1 MKSSP
6 TTTTVLILI
15 MLLLVVAAGFVFL
28 FQAELRFRDQL
39 RILSAD
45 NEALRTSQASIELEL
60 AGAVATRDAVSAALA
75 TAEGDTRVLEGQ
87 LVESQQAVDELS
99 EEIATLNDQIAA
111 LQQELADMEG
121 EQQTQPPVARI
132 VTPADDAT
140 LPISRPVEIVLVA
153 GDNAG
158 LDSLSLEV
166 NGRRFSTYT
175 VGGEKLYARTLTW
188 NAPSEEGDVVFTV
201 RAVNLNGISSQPQS
215 ITITLTDTEARN
227 TTLRTQIET
236 AVSELRGLELISPI
250 QPVLMSRDQLRDR
263 FAGEF
268 AAELTPEEARLDALS
283 LSAFDFLGRDYDLYG
298 AQVSLYGDGVTGFY
312 DPDTAEFVVV
322 SDGGLLD
329 PASQLTHGHEFIHAL
344 QDQHF
349 GLAALSDDALDSEA
363 RAAARA
369 LAEGEA
375 TMVSYLLVNT
385 SDFYTQRELDALRN
399 SSDQSGG
406 ALSDF
411 PPFLVNSLS
420 FPYTDGLLF
429 ALDLFR
435 GGGIDALDDAWAD
448 PPRSTEHILHPDRY
462 RAGDEPQIVAIAPL
476 TGTLGVGWELI
487 DEDIMGEFHL
497 REYLDQQ
504 LPAMVAARVAAGW
517 GGDRFVVFWNE
528 ADDALVMAWRLVW
541 DDPRDALEF
550 AEAYPT
556 YAASL
561 FNAEAETQP
570 DGSACWSGNDV
581 ICYLQTNGES
591 LVVRAPDVAT
601 AAAVLDVLRTETSS
615 IDS

>member
-132 VTPADDAT
+132 VTPADAAT

-158 LDSLSLEV
+158 LDSLTLEV

-201 RAVNLNGISSQPQS
+201 RAVNLNGINSRPQS

-227 TTLRTQIET
+227 SALRAEIET
-236 AVSELRGLELISPI
+236 AVSELRGLELISTI
-250 QPVLMSRDQLRDR
+250 EPVLMSRDQLRDR

-268 AAELTPEEARLDALS
+268 AAELTPEDARFDALS
-283 LSAFDFLGRDYDLYG
+283 LSAFDFLGRDYDLYA
-298 AQVSLYGDGVTGFY
+298 AQVSLYGEGVTGFY

-329 PASQLTHGHEFIHAL
+329 PGSQLTHGHEFIHAL

-349 GLAALSDDALDSEA
+349 SLAALNDDALDSEA

-375 TMVSYLLVNT
+375 TMISYLLINE
-385 SDFYTQRELDALRN
+385 SDFYTPRELDALRN

-406 ALSDF
+406 TLSDF
-411 PPFLVNSLS
+411 PPVLVNSLS
-420 FPYTDGLLF
+420 FPYRDGMLF
-429 ALDLFR
+429 ALDLFNN
-435 GGGIDALDDAWAD
+435 GGVDALNDAWD
-448 PPRSTEHILHPDRY
+448 NPPRSTEHILHPDRY
-462 RAGDEPQIVAIAPL
+462 RAGDDPQIVAIAPL
-476 TGTLGVGWELI
+476 TDTLGVGWELI

-504 LPAMVAARVAAGW
+504 LPTMVAARVAAGW
-517 GGDRFVVFWNE
+517 GGDRYVVFYHE

-556 YAASL
+556 YAAAL
-561 FNAEAETQP
+561 FNAETEAQP
-570 DGSACWSGNDV
+570 DGSACWSGLDV
-581 ICYLQTNGES
+581 ICYLQTDGES
-591 LVVRAPDVAT
+591 LVVRAPDTDT
-601 AAAVLDVLRTETSS
+601 AAAVMAALRPGATATGS
-615 IDS
+615 